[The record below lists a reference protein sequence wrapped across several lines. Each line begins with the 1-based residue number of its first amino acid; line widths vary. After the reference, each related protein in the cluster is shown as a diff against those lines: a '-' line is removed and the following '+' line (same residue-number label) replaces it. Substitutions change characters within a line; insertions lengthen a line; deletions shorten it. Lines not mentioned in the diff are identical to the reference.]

1 MQPSFEALQL
11 SPALTAVVHGLGYT
25 RPTPIQIEAIP
36 ALLAGRDVIGQSQT
50 GSGKTAAFA
59 LPILQGIE
67 VDRHELQ
74 ALVLCPTRELTAQVG
89 REMRKLGRGHHG
101 LQVLELVGG
110 QPSRP
115 QRDALERGAQ
125 IVIGTPGRLLDH
137 LERGVMNP
145 GSIKI
150 VVLDEADRMLDM
162 GFGED
167 VRKIIRFLPHD
178 RQTALFSATFPGAI
192 EAMSKEVQP
201 DALRI
206 TIETPDEDLSDI
218 RQLKLCFGTND
229 KLLALCR
236 ALQSQPHGSALV
248 FCNQKATVREI
259 TKELGRRGVSVD
271 RFDGDLEQ
279 FDRDQVLARF
289 RNHSVRVLIATDV
302 AGRGLD
308 VEGLDLV
315 INYDLPEQAE
325 VYVHRIGRTGR
336 AGANGVAIS
345 MVRDGADRDIEAI
358 EEFTGQ
364 TMEILDHSAS
374 KHLRLDDL
382 LKKLAEVPGMETIM
396 ISGGRKDKVR
406 KGDILG
412 ALTGEAGGL
421 SSKEIGKIEIQDK
434 LSYVA
439 VSQGVISDAV
449 SRLNA
454 GRIKGK
460 RFRATHVGGEE
471 ARPSPRSD
479 SFNDALKRSPQKGN
493 PRSRIAPFRR
503 KP

>member
-11 SPALTAVVHGLGYT
+11 SPALITVVHDLGYT
-25 RPTPIQIEAIP
+25 QPTPIQIEAIP

-59 LPILQGIE
+59 LPILQRID
-67 VDRHELQ
+67 VDRRELQ

-101 LQVLELVGG
+101 LQVIELVGG

-125 IVIGTPGRLLDH
+125 IAIGTPGRLLDH
-137 LERGVMNP
+137 LERGVMKP
-145 GSIKI
+145 DSIKML
-150 VVLDEADRMLDM
+150 VLDEADRMLDM
-162 GFGED
+162 GFGDD
-167 VRKIIRFLPHD
+167 VGEIIRFLPHG
-178 RQTALFSATFPGAI
+178 RQTALFSATFPSAI
-192 EAMSKEVQP
+192 EAMSKEVLP
-201 DALRI
+201 EALRI
-206 TIETPDEDLSDI
+206 TIETPDEDLANI
-218 RQLKLCFGTND
+218 RQLKLCFGDDD
-229 KLLALCR
+229 KLLALCW

-259 TKELGRRGVSVD
+259 TEELSRGGISVD

-325 VYVHRIGRTGR
+325 VYLHRIGRTGR

-345 MVRDGADRDIEAI
+345 MVQHESDWDIEAI
-358 EEFTGQ
+358 EKFTGHEI
-364 TMEILDHSAS
+364 EILDHSAS
-374 KHLRLDDL
+374 KCLSLDDL
-382 LKKLAEVPGMETIM
+382 LKQLAEGPKMETIL

-412 ALTGEAGGL
+412 ALTGDAGGL
-421 SSKEIGKIEIQDK
+421 SGKDIGKIEIQDK
-434 LSYVA
+434 ISYVA
-439 VSQGVISDAV
+439 VSQHVISDAV
-449 SRLNA
+449 SCLNA

-460 RFRATHVGGEE
+460 RFRATHVG
-471 ARPSPRSD
+471 R
-479 SFNDALKRSPQKGN
+479 
-493 PRSRIAPFRR
+493 
-503 KP
+503 